1 LNTNLSNPLVSVL
14 CLCYNQKS
22 FVKEAIDSVL
32 NQTYRPVQLIIL
44 DDGSTDGSAD
54 EIARCIVAK
63 PEIFFIRHQENMGYT
78 KSLNKA
84 WSHAK
89 GEFIIDLAADDI
101 LFPNRIEEGV
111 ADFKNRS
118 PQFGLQF
125 SDAELIDARGDLMGK
140 HSDKYPHA
148 SIPQGDIYKE
158 IIQRYFICP
167 PTMMFRKSVLDRMG
181 GYDDSL
187 AFEDFDFLI
196 RASREYF
203 FCYSSKP
210 LVKRRLVKNSMSE
223 KQFERGNQQ
232 RTSTLIVCKK
242 IQKLNRNRGEEKA
255 LKRRVRYEFLLSLRM
270 FDIGLAIEFL
280 KLYFRLS
287 SPKTM
292 LT

>member
-1 LNTNLSNPLVSVL
+1 MNTNLSNPLVSVL
-14 CLCYNQKS
+14 CLCYNQKA
-22 FVKEAIDSVL
+22 FVREAIDSVL
-32 NQTYRPVQLIIL
+32 SQTYPAIQLIVL
-44 DDGSTDGSAD
+44 DDGSTDGSGD
-54 EIARCIVAK
+54 EIAQYIFGK

-167 PTMMFRKSVLDRMG
+167 PTIMFRKSVLDRMG

-223 KQFERGNQQ
+223 KQFERGNEQ
-232 RTSTLIVCKK
+232 RMSTLIICKK
-242 IQKLNRNRGEEKA
+242 IQKLNRNKEEENA
-255 LKRRVRYEFLLSLRM
+255 LRKRVRYEFLLSLQM
-270 FDIGLAIEFL
+270 LDLGLAIEFL
-280 KLYFRLS
+280 KFYFRLS

>member
-1 LNTNLSNPLVSVL
+1 MNTNLSNPLVSVL

-63 PEIFFIRHQENMGYT
+63 PEIIFIRNQENIGYT

-84 WSHAK
+84 WSHVK
-89 GEFIIDLAADDI
+89 GEFTIDLAADDI

-167 PTMMFRKSVLDRMG
+167 PTIMFRKSVLDRMG

-203 FCYSSKP
+203 FCYSSKA

-223 KQFERGNQQ
+223 KQFERGNEQ
-232 RTSTLIVCKK
+232 RMSTLIICKK
-242 IQKLNRNRGEEKA
+242 IQKLNRNKEEENA
-255 LKRRVRYEFLLSLRM
+255 LRKRVRYEFLLSLQM
-270 FDIGLAIEFL
+270 LDLGLAIEFL
-280 KLYFRLS
+280 KFYFRLS

>member
-1 LNTNLSNPLVSVL
+1 MNTNLSNPLVSVL

-63 PEIFFIRHQENMGYT
+63 PEIIFIRNQENIGYT

-84 WSHAK
+84 WSHVK
-89 GEFIIDLAADDI
+89 GEFTIDLAADDI

-167 PTMMFRKSVLDRMG
+167 PTIMFRKSVLDRMG
-181 GYDDSL
+181 GYDGSL

-203 FCYSSKP
+203 FCYSSKA

-223 KQFERGNQQ
+223 KQFERGNEQ
-232 RTSTLIVCKK
+232 RMSTLIICKK
-242 IQKLNRNRGEEKA
+242 IQKLNRNKEEENA
-255 LKRRVRYEFLLSLRM
+255 LRKRVRYEFLLSLQM
-270 FDIGLAIEFL
+270 LDLGLAIEFL
-280 KLYFRLS
+280 KFYFRLS

>member
-14 CLCYNQKS
+14 CLCYNQKA
-22 FVKEAIDSVL
+22 FVREAIDSVL
-32 NQTYRPVQLIIL
+32 SQTYPAIQLIVL
-44 DDGSTDGSAD
+44 DDGSTDGSGD
-54 EIARCIVAK
+54 EIAQYIFGK

-167 PTMMFRKSVLDRMG
+167 PTIMFRKSVLDRMG

-203 FCYSSKP
+203 FCYSSKA

-223 KQFERGNQQ
+223 KQFERGNEQ
-232 RTSTLIVCKK
+232 RMSTLIICKK
-242 IQKLNRNRGEEKA
+242 IQKLNRNKEEENA
-255 LKRRVRYEFLLSLRM
+255 LRKRVRYEFLLSLQM
-270 FDIGLAIEFL
+270 LDLGLAIEFL
-280 KLYFRLS
+280 KFYFRLS

>member
-1 LNTNLSNPLVSVL
+1 MNTNLSSPLVSVL
-14 CLCYNQKS
+14 CLCYNQKA
-22 FVKEAIDSVL
+22 FVREAIDSVL
-32 NQTYRPVQLIIL
+32 NQTYPAIQLIVL
-44 DDGSTDGSAD
+44 DDGSTDGSGD
-54 EIARCIVAK
+54 EIAQYIFGK

-203 FCYSSKP
+203 FCYSSKA

-223 KQFERGNQQ
+223 KQFERGNEQ
-232 RTSTLIVCKK
+232 RMSTLIICKK
-242 IQKLNRNRGEEKA
+242 IQKLNRNKEEENA
-255 LKRRVRYEFLLSLRM
+255 LRKRVRYEFLLSLQM
-270 FDIGLAIEFL
+270 LDLGLAIEFL
-280 KLYFRLS
+280 KFYFRLS

>member
-14 CLCYNQKS
+14 CLCYNQKA
-22 FVKEAIDSVL
+22 FVREAIDSVL
-32 NQTYRPVQLIIL
+32 SQTYPAIQLIVL
-44 DDGSTDGSAD
+44 DDGSTDGSGD
-54 EIARCIVAK
+54 EIAQYIFGK

-167 PTMMFRKSVLDRMG
+167 PTIMFRKSVLDRMG

-223 KQFERGNQQ
+223 KQFERGNEQ
-232 RTSTLIVCKK
+232 RMSTLIICKK
-242 IQKLNRNRGEEKA
+242 IQKLNRNKEEENA
-255 LKRRVRYEFLLSLRM
+255 LRKRVRYEFLLSLQM
-270 FDIGLAIEFL
+270 LDLGLAIEFL
-280 KLYFRLS
+280 KFYFRLS